1 MKIRAT
7 LFAVFSAALLGACTS
22 TGAVLLDGGPGPER
36 HPDQVRVY
44 LDEADVP
51 GDYEEIALVTSRSDA
66 SWTDETDLIRAMRRR
81 AARLGA
87 DAIIVGD
94 IREPNTVER
103 VAEVLTDYEAP
114 RRGRSVAIRLL
125 D

>member
-7 LFAVFSAALLGACTS
+7 LFAFFAAALLGACTS
-22 TGAVLLDGGPGPER
+22 TGAVLLDAGPGPAR
-36 HPDQVRVY
+36 HPDQVRVF
-44 LDEADVP
+44 LHEEDVP
-51 GDYEEIALVTSRSDA
+51 GEYEQIALVTSKSDA
-66 SWTDETDLIRAMRRR
+66 SWTDETDLIRAMQRR

-94 IREPNTVER
+94 IREPSTLER
-103 VAEVLTDYEAP
+103 VAEVFTEYEAP